1 MRTAGRKRRKH
12 IGRAAL
18 PLAIALAGVKLISV
32 DAASAYYVGPSYL
45 KVSGLGGGARQ
56 SPFEDWVRAEA
67 YYWGERPQ
75 LREIRGTTAPKNDLL
90 FTGPRAPEKGP
101 GMLALSVDKSSPALK
116 PLMEACHSGAR
127 IVEVTFAESS
137 ELERHPQEHGPRP
150 SDVPDYYEYGL
161 KGVSLTCPVI
171 ANAPE
176 QALTVHFDQIEWLN
190 YRPQPMPRAISAEP
204 ARLPPAPL
212 SGASKVFVIS
222 WFAAVADSRDDQCP
236 RMNTKP
242 SQEDYYALMSKERAA
257 AQRAFLAD
265 KGGANTTYLPYRG
278 PDEMNATLLPGIVA
292 DPGHVAPE
300 ADVVQ
305 GFDLD
310 GDDGSGPP
318 PPHIRKHKNF
328 VSPDGR
334 SGIDNQLFTVE
345 GCVEGFRRKG
355 FLPMIFNE
363 SRRSGRPTAL
373 IEISGID
380 DERNDNDVAITI
392 FYSTDDFRRSP
403 TKVVLPDFTYRVT
416 EDPEFTQDFARF
428 RGKIVNGIVTTDPL
442 QQLHIH
448 EMLGIETTF
457 IQPRLRLAILP
468 DGTMKGVIGG
478 YLDWRQRLA
487 WQIFRSSDYENTIG
501 FQVPAIYNAMKR
513 AADGLQDPVTG
524 EFNGISAAFEI
535 EGVPAFI
542 PPAQHRQLLAGVAIR
557 HSQRK

>member
-1 MRTAGRKRRKH
+1 MRATDQNRRTCPAGATLPF
-12 IGRAAL
+12 GVALAAL
-18 PLAIALAGVKLISV
+18 SLVCSGR
-32 DAASAYYVGPSYL
+32 ASAYYVGPSYL
-45 KVSGLGGGARQ
+45 KVPGVQGGAKQ
-56 SPFEDWVRAEA
+56 APYENWVRAEA
-67 YYWGERPQ
+67 YYWGERPV

-90 FTGPRAPEKGP
+90 FSGPRAPANGP
-101 GMLALSVDKSSPALK
+101 DMLAVSVDKSSPALQ
-116 PLMEACHSGAR
+116 PLMEACQTGAR
-127 IVEVTFAESS
+127 IPEVTFAESS
-137 ELERHPQEHGPRP
+137 ELERHPQEHGPHP
-150 SDVPDYYEYGL
+150 ADVPAYYKYVL
-161 KGVSLTCPVI
+161 TGVRLTCPVV
-171 ANAPE
+171 ATAPE
-176 QALTVHFDQIEWLN
+176 QAFALHFDQIQWLN
-190 YRPQPMPRAISAEP
+190 YAPQPTPRAIGAEP
-204 ARLPPAPL
+204 ARLPSTPL
-212 SGASKVFVIS
+212 SGASRVFVIS

-292 DPGHVAPE
+292 DPGHVAPQ
-300 ADVVQ
+300 ADIVR

-318 PPHIRKHKNF
+318 PPHVRKHKNF
-328 VSPDGR
+328 ISPDGR
-334 SGIDNQLFTVE
+334 TGIDNQLFTVE

-363 SRRSGRPTAL
+363 SRQSGKPTAL

-380 DERNDNDVAITI
+380 DERNDGDVVVTI

-403 TKVVLPDFTYRVT
+403 SKIVLPDYTYRISD
-416 EDPEFTQDFARF
+416 DPEFSQDFARF
-428 RGKIVNGIVTTDPL
+428 RGRIVNGVVTTEPIV
-442 QQLHIH
+442 QLHIH

-457 IQPRLRLAILP
+457 IQPRLRLELLP

-501 FQVPAIYNAMKR
+501 FQIPAIYNAMKR
-513 AADGLQDPVTG
+513 AADGLQDPATG
-524 EFNGISAAFEI
+524 DFNGISAAFDI

-542 PPAQHRQLLAGVAIR
+542 PPAQHRQLMAGITTR
-557 HSQRK
+557 RSKPK